1 MPKLS
6 KKVIV
11 SESDDS
17 DVDEVIVADTK
28 KVIKKTP
35 VKETKSK
42 KETKVESSDDSE
54 DFSDSEASESEE
66 ESEQEADSDSEEEEV
81 EKKPREKK
89 QKETFEEVTARI
101 ETRSKEI
108 KDLYKKKTE
117 QYKTLKAT
125 EKSISDLERKQS
137 ADYKLLEKSHNDD
150 IKRVR
155 SEKPKRKGNVNGG
168 FNKEQPVPDV
178 LRKFLGLPE
187 DTKMARPKVMS
198 ALHNKFK
205 ELGLKDKQTTKIDKK
220 TAKELGLDG
229 PVDVEFG
236 RFQAW
241 LATFY
246 PKDKEKVEVDV

>member
-11 SESDDS
+11 SESDSS

-54 DFSDSEASESEE
+54 DFEDSEVSESEE
-66 ESEQEADSDSEEEEV
+66 ESEQEADSDSEEEV

-89 QKETFEEVTARI
+89 QKETFEEVTSRI
-101 ETRSKEI
+101 ENRSKEI